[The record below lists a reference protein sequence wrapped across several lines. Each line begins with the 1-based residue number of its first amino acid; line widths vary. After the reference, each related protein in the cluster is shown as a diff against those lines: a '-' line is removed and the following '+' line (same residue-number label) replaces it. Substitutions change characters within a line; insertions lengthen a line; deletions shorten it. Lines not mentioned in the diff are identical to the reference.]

1 MKSRGVL
8 SRTELDARTSS
19 FPHPIESILSC
30 YVSEYVAPQLK
41 TLHPQN
47 PPNRETQTPQYKSK
61 SNHPLN
67 LNLYSEIPKIPSFSI
82 WWLFGD
88 VSQKSHVFSQ
98 KSHVFSQKSQVF
110 TLAFWR
116 CSIFN
121 GICYSTTTV
130 ETATFPRRYRLYLN
144 IYNRFYSTRYN
155 SDIHLSE
162 KLKMVSRNPNQTTIS
177 I

>member
-1 MKSRGVL
+1 MCVW
-8 SRTELDARTSS
+8 
-19 FPHPIESILSC
+19 
-30 YVSEYVAPQLK
+30 YV
-41 TLHPQN
+41 
-47 PPNRETQTPQYKSK
+47 
-61 SNHPLN
+61 
-67 LNLYSEIPKIPSFSI
+67 IF
-82 WWLFGD
+82 
-88 VSQKSHVFSQ
+88 Q

-144 IYNRFYSTRYN
+144 IYNRFHSKRYN
-155 SDIHLSE
+155 SEIHLSE

-177 I
+177 IWIWTARYRRFRVSRFGGFLGRSIFSGICYSTTTVETATFPRRYRLYLNTYYIIWQFPLKTLQLSTGTAITEYIAPRH